1 MRVIIAGGGTGG
13 HVIPALAI
21 AQQLKKQFDAEVL
34 FIGTARG
41 IETRLVPQAGFPLE
55 LIQVGALKNVSLMT
69 RAKTMF
75 DLPRALWTAG
85 RIVSDFRPDVVIGVG
100 GYASGP
106 AMLAAIRRRIPTL
119 AFEPNVVP
127 GFANRLVARLVSAA
141 AVHFEE
147 TCDYFRNAK
156 VTGVPVR
163 EAFFKIR
170 ARGTLAKSDA
180 RTAKDTPSANE
191 MSTSKD
197 VTEENKS
204 APTLLVFGGSQ
215 GAHAINQAMIE
226 SLPGLRQ
233 RIPAI
238 HIVHQTGQRDYDTVL
253 AAYQKHGMAGETTA
267 ALSRPGTT
275 DDTPLAP
282 SDMTKTGEAAAAA
295 SSSAATRSA
304 MTGEARAAPSAE
316 VYKFIDDMPAIFAR
330 ADLLVCRSGA
340 STVGEITA
348 AGKPAIFVPF
358 PRAADDHQNVNARA
372 LERAGAAVV
381 VEESN
386 LEAAYL
392 VDIISALLNDPLR
405 LRRMAEAAKSLAHP
419 NAVEE
424 IAEMVKN
431 LALASQG

>member
-1 MRVIIAGGGTGG
+1 MRIIIAGGGTGG

-21 AQQLKKQFDAEVL
+21 AQQLKKQFAAEIL

-69 RAKTMF
+69 RVKTMF
-75 DLPRALWTAG
+75 DLPRAIAASSRML
-85 RIVSDFRPDVVIGVG
+85 SEFDPEVVIGVG

-106 AMLAAIRRRIPTL
+106 AMVAAIRRRLPTL

-127 GFANRLVARLVSAA
+127 GFANRMIARWVSAA

-147 TCDYFRNAK
+147 TCRYFPHCT

-163 EAFFKIR
+163 AAFFSIAAKI
-170 ARGTLAKSDA
+170 GG
-180 RTAKDTPSANE
+180 P
-191 MSTSKD
+191 
-197 VTEENKS
+197 
-204 APTLLVFGGSQ
+204 PTLLVFGGSQ
-215 GAHAINQAMIE
+215 GARAINQAMIQ
-226 SLPGLRQ
+226 SLPGLRAK
-233 RIPAI
+233 IPGI
-238 HIVHQTGQRDYDTVL
+238 HIIHQTGQRDYDHVL
-253 AAYQKHGMAGETTA
+253 AAYQQSGISGE
-267 ALSRPGTT
+267 
-275 DDTPLAP
+275 
-282 SDMTKTGEAAAAA
+282 
-295 SSSAATRSA
+295 
-304 MTGEARAAPSAE
+304 
-316 VYKFIDDMPAIFAR
+316 VHKFIDDMPGTFSR

-358 PRAADDHQNVNARA
+358 PAAADDHQNVNARA

-392 VDIISALLNDPLR
+392 VDTIAAMIGDPRR
-405 LRRMAEAAKSLAHP
+405 LQSMSEAAKSLAHP
-419 NAVEE
+419 KAVEE
-424 IAEMVKN
+424 IAEMVKK
-431 LALASQG
+431 LANPE

>member
-1 MRVIIAGGGTGG
+1 MRIVIAGGGTGG

-21 AQQLKKQFDAEVL
+21 AQQLKKQFAAEVL

-55 LIQVGALKNVSLMT
+55 LIKVGALKNVSLLT

-75 DLPRALWTAG
+75 DLPRALWSSG
-85 RIVSDFRPDVVIGVG
+85 RMLSDFDPDVVIGVG

-127 GFANRLVARLVSAA
+127 GFANRLVARWVSAA

-147 TCDYFRNAK
+147 TCEYFPNCR

-163 EAFFKIR
+163 QAFFEIQSPPLL
-170 ARGTLAKSDA
+170 AR
-180 RTAKDTPSANE
+180 R
-191 MSTSKD
+191 
-197 VTEENKS
+197 
-204 APTLLVFGGSQ
+204 PTLLVFGGSQ

-226 SLPGLRQ
+226 SLGGLKQ
-233 RIPAI
+233 RIPGI
-238 HIVHQTGQRDYDTVL
+238 HIIHQTGQRDYETVL
-253 AAYQKHGMAGETTA
+253 AAYQRFGMT
-267 ALSRPGTT
+267 
-275 DDTPLAP
+275 
-282 SDMTKTGEAAAAA
+282 
-295 SSSAATRSA
+295 
-304 MTGEARAAPSAE
+304 MTGEAPVATFGE
-316 VYKFIDDMPAIFAR
+316 VHKFIDDMPGTFAH

-386 LEAAYL
+386 LGAAYL
-392 VDIISALLNDPLR
+392 VDTISALLSDPNNLQS
-405 LRRMAEAAKSLAHP
+405 MSAAAKSLAHP
-419 NAVEE
+419 KALEE
-424 IAEMVKN
+424 IAAMVKQ
-431 LALASQG
+431 LTARE